1 MHAYQ
6 SLIWLFHFNLS
17 ELHLQLADN
26 YLFDS
31 SCSNLLQTKRRRRK
45 KRSNNHVRTLDKS
58 DDGFGVVVG
67 RLGGRRWQRHDGLLL
82 GDVLGS
88 LHLRRHIYAI
98 YALCYLLLLDSDVYI
113 SLLLSLERERE
124 RAS

>member
-6 SLIWLFHFNLS
+6 SLIWLFRFNLS

-45 KRSNNHVRTLDKS
+45 KRNNNHVRTLDDKS
-58 DDGFGVVVG
+58 DDGLGVVVG

-82 GDVLGS
+82 GDVLGG
-88 LHLRRHIYAI
+88 LHLRRRHIYAMLP
-98 YALCYLLLLDSDVYI
+98 AAAAAEFPHSI
-113 SLLLSLERERE
+113 SSC
-124 RAS
+124 RAAR